1 MDDKEVQ
8 KVTEPE
14 NQGSEESGK
23 DKTFT
28 QEEVDKI
35 VKSRILK
42 EKEKFESKKKDIQES
57 SNSNEDYKTIV
68 EEKNRLQTEL
78 NKLKKKNQVKEMK
91 NAISK
96 ETGVPAN
103 LLYGEDEDT
112 CRAQAEE
119 ILEFAKPNSYPKVKD
134 AGETRTITSKKTR
147 DMFKEWVEENSKN

>member
-8 KVTEPE
+8 KVTEPK
-14 NQGSEESGK
+14 NQGSEESNK
-23 DKTFT
+23 NKTFT

-42 EKEKFESKKKDIQES
+42 EKAKFESKKKDIQES

-78 NKLKKKNQVKEMK
+78 NKLKKNNQVKEMK
-91 NAISK
+91 SAISK

-119 ILEFAKPNSYPKVKD
+119 ILKFAKPNSYPKVKD

>member
-8 KVTEPE
+8 KVTEPK
-14 NQGSEESGK
+14 NQGSEESNK
-23 DKTFT
+23 NKTFT

-42 EKEKFESKKKDIQES
+42 EKAKFESKKKDIQES
-57 SNSNEDYKTIV
+57 SNSNEDYKTII
-68 EEKNRLQTEL
+68 EEKNKLQTEL
-78 NKLKKKNQVKEMK
+78 NQLKKDNQVKEMK
-91 NAISK
+91 SAISK
-96 ETGVPAN
+96 ETGIPAN

-119 ILEFAKPNSYPKVKD
+119 ILKFAKPNSYPKVKD

>member
-8 KVTEPE
+8 KVTEPK
-14 NQGSEESGK
+14 NQGSEESNK
-23 DKTFT
+23 NKTFT

-42 EKEKFESKKKDIQES
+42 EKAKFESKKKDIQES
-57 SNSNEDYKTIV
+57 SNSNEDYKTII
-68 EEKNRLQTEL
+68 EEKNKLQTEL
-78 NKLKKKNQVKEMK
+78 NQLKKDNQVKEMK
-91 NAISK
+91 SAISK

-119 ILEFAKPNSYPKVKD
+119 ILKFAKPNSYPKVKD